1 MKLKESREGGY
12 ANGPLMKVVEWV
24 ESFKHQTLQQRH
36 STLAKYIWMTVRVVF
51 RKLIGVYCI
60 T

>member
-1 MKLKESREGGY
+1 
-12 ANGPLMKVVEWV
+12 MKVVDWV

-60 T
+60 TWHFECTRSWT